1 MWDVKTTLKDIAI
14 IWNKIYLTATA
25 LMLSLFSFLYTSKD
39 IPSILSYP
47 FCIYETKSHKTVQS
61 NPRPNVTTEA
71 AQPYSFHFIFQVI
84 LLHLHSSFGYKIHI
98 YATRD
103 TMYKSK
109 ERTFVHSSRTQWF
122 TTGLWEFR
130 ASRKFPGP
138 SQKGDSVC
146 MLTLPFSK
154 ALTKAPSRGK
164 MRLLARYVDMRR
176 KGGIVGAALLRL
188 KRLVDCGQL

>member
-1 MWDVKTTLKDIAI
+1 MWDVKTTLKDIAK

-25 LMLSLFSFLYTSKD
+25 LMLSFKD

-109 ERTFVHSSRTQWF
+109 ECTFVHSSRTRWF
-122 TTGLWEFR
+122 TTGLREFR
-130 ASRKFPGP
+130 ASRKLPGSFPKRTFGVCADPPMPCSPCRQPYPTSDSP
-138 SQKGDSVC
+138 SAS
-146 MLTLPFSK
+146 T
-154 ALTKAPSRGK
+154 GK
-164 MRLLARYVDMRR
+164 TVTATVNWRT
-176 KGGIVGAALLRL
+176 
-188 KRLVDCGQL
+188 

>member
-1 MWDVKTTLKDIAI
+1 MSPTSA
-14 IWNKIYLTATA
+14 YL
-25 LMLSLFSFLYTSKD
+25 
-39 IPSILSYP
+39 
-47 FCIYETKSHKTVQS
+47 CIHREHDDSQ
-61 NPRPNVTTEA
+61 
-71 AQPYSFHFIFQVI
+71 
-84 LLHLHSSFGYKIHI
+84 
-98 YATRD
+98 RD
-103 TMYKSK
+103 L
-109 ERTFVHSSRTQWF
+109 ENFAR
-122 TTGLWEFR
+122 LANFR
-130 ASRKFPGP
+130 GP

>member
-1 MWDVKTTLKDIAI
+1 
-14 IWNKIYLTATA
+14 
-25 LMLSLFSFLYTSKD
+25 MLSFFSFLYTSKD

-47 FCIYETKSHKTVQS
+47 FCIYETKSHITVQS

-109 ERTFVHSSRTQWF
+109 ERTFVHSSRTRWF
-122 TTGLWEFR
+122 TTGLREFR
-130 ASRKFPGP
+130 ASRKFPGSFP
-138 SQKGDSVC
+138 KRRFGVC
-146 MLTLPFSK
+146 ADPPVSWVLP
-154 ALTKAPSRGK
+154 
-164 MRLLARYVDMRR
+164 
-176 KGGIVGAALLRL
+176 IHAALDLFIVHSWLWRIISKSSSFSGSCPTIQDL
-188 KRLVDCGQL
+188 WYAQVGQHDENCISTHINSTVLIY

>member
-25 LMLSLFSFLYTSKD
+25 LMLSFFSFLYTSKD

-103 TMYKSK
+103 TMYKSE
-109 ERTFVHSSRTQWF
+109 ERTFVHSSRIRWF
-122 TTGLWEFR
+122 TTGLREFR
-130 ASRKFPGP
+130 ASRKFPGSFP
-138 SQKGDSVC
+138 K
-146 MLTLPFSK
+146 
-154 ALTKAPSRGK
+154 
-164 MRLLARYVDMRR
+164 RR
-176 KGGIVGAALLRL
+176 FGVYADPPIFQSPHESTF
-188 KRLVDCGQL
+188 KR

>member
-1 MWDVKTTLKDIAI
+1 
-14 IWNKIYLTATA
+14 
-25 LMLSLFSFLYTSKD
+25 MLSFFSFLYTSKD

-71 AQPYSFHFIFQVI
+71 AQPYSFHSIFQVI

-109 ERTFVHSSRTQWF
+109 ERTFVHSSRTRWF
-122 TTGLWEFR
+122 TTGLREFR
-130 ASRKFPGP
+130 ASRKFPGSFP
-138 SQKGDSVC
+138 ERRFGVC
-146 MLTLPFSK
+146 ADPPLSN
-154 ALTKAPSRGK
+154 TKVK
-164 MRLLARYVDMRR
+164 FERYIFFVCRADRY
-176 KGGIVGAALLRL
+176 IVWSMISLFILHRIINWHL
-188 KRLVDCGQL
+188 